1 MNRLFCSL
9 QPFDMVQQI
18 YAVDNNGN
26 IVDTFSCTF
35 DDMIEAVPSYCKNNN
50 INLIRIPYMRKI
62 EKINILNYLHEYL

>member
-26 IVDTFSCTF
+26 KVTLKEDNLEKEITPCN
-35 DDMIEAVPSYCKNNN
+35 P
-50 INLIRIPYMRKI
+50 INWKI
-62 EKINILNYLHEYL
+62 KL